1 MGKHKNE
8 EERLREYIADGV
20 NELLDGK
27 RKKKRK
33 SDFRFYGEWLLLG
46 AALVALFTLL
56 AVRALADGGPP
67 ETELPA
73 ASWTAAAAV
82 EPAPPSPPSVPAE
95 TPAAETQPALE
106 SRYAPITGD
115 DFELLARVVYAE
127 SNTESLEGQQAV
139 AEVVL
144 NRRAAENF
152 PDTVRDVLYQPGQ
165 FATASMLERVTPT
178 QNNYTAVWLALYGEP
193 VLPMDVVYFSRGAEN
208 RNIWGRIGA
217 HVFCYQYVWG

>member
-1 MGKHKNE
+1 MCRSRTARQQGDAREDYVRRGGGKDRWENTKTR

-27 RKKKRK
+27 RKKRK
-33 SDFRFYGEWLLLG
+33 SDLRFYGEWLLLG

-73 ASWTAAAAV
+73 ASWTASAV
-82 EPAPPSPPSVPAE
+82 IVPAPSSPPVPAE

-144 NRRAAENF
+144 NRRAAERTS
-152 PDTVRDVLYQPGQ
+152 PTRSATCSISRAVRDGVHARAG
-165 FATASMLERVTPT
+165 
-178 QNNYTAVWLALYGEP
+178 
-193 VLPMDVVYFSRGAEN
+193 
-208 RNIWGRIGA
+208 
-217 HVFCYQYVWG
+217 

>member
-73 ASWTAAAAV
+73 ASWTASAV
-82 EPAPPSPPSVPAE
+82 IVPAPSSPPVPAE

-178 QNNYTAVWLALYGEP
+178 QSNYTAVWLALYGEP
-193 VLPMDVVYFSRGAEN
+193 VLPVDVVYFSRGAEN
-208 RNIWGRIGA
+208 GNIWGRIGA